1 MQYIKDLFRKDI
13 YRKIEEVIK
22 VDQHDEGTV
31 KNEIQEYV
39 ATPDIKDHFCQVYNA
54 VAEYPSEPHEGIG
67 IWVSGFF
74 GSGKS
79 SFAKILG
86 YTLANRKIISQSASQ
101 WFIENVRDK
110 QITNYLQNINSRFP
124 IHAIIFDVSMD
135 RGVRTASEQITEIMY
150 KALLREL
157 GYAEDFDLAELEIT
171 LEAKGRLDEF
181 VSLFNK
187 EYSPATWEEERDM
200 AMGISYASAVLHK
213 MMPDVFPRE
222 DSWSNSLGTKKD
234 SGDFIGRADITPNK
248 LAERAFGLMAK
259 RKPEAGLVFII
270 DEVGQYVSR
279 SVQKMLDLQAVVQA
293 FGKESKNRFKARQIV
308 APCWI
313 VVTSQEK
320 LNEVVDAMEGRV
332 VELARLQD
340 RFPTTI
346 DLKQSDIQEVT
357 AKRVLEKKDA
367 GWKKLSELFDKNE
380 GHLKTYCKLERTSR
394 DTTVTKEDFINLYP
408 YLPYQIEL
416 CIDIVAGLR
425 LKRGAQKHIGGSN
438 RTIIKQAQQMLIH
451 PRTNIADQET
461 GNLVTLDK
469 VYELLYAGNL
479 LPVEVTRE
487 VDGVAR
493 HIHYNEMA
501 LKVTKAIVLLE
512 AVKDLPR
519 TAHNIAVVLHPS
531 VNSGSIL
538 NDVKDA
544 ITKLEKAQI
553 IRASE
558 EGYKLLT
565 VQEKNWDTE
574 RASLAPKPKQRSII
588 KQEIIKEIFS
598 APKTRTY
605 NYKGMR
611 TFRVGLFIDGE
622 KVEEGDIPL
631 SIHIADNENDFKEKI
646 QQLCVQSRQDSHRNE
661 VFWVFLVHED
671 IHRLI
676 EEKFRSNEMIATY
689 SRIRAQNQISPE
701 QSACLEDEKQRENR
715 IHQDLR
721 SKITKVTESGSG
733 LFRGVE
739 KDGSE
744 LGNSISEIITGMLD
758 SAVPELYPKLEIG
771 ARKIKGDEPE
781 KILTTANLKGLPSIF
796 YDKDDGL
803 NLVVKHDNKYQPNI
817 NAEIAQ
823 EILNYIKNEHS
834 YGTKVTGNSLEEH
847 FKGFDYGWEGDILR
861 LVLAVL
867 FRGGAIEV
875 THQGVRH
882 RGYSDPDARLP
893 FTNNRAFKSA
903 TFAPRETLDLKM
915 RADAAKHYEEI
926 TGNEVNI
933 EEEAIAFAFKKLAE
947 EDKEILLPLQ
957 ERTNALGL
965 PVKDTLSE
973 FRQTID
979 SVLNS
984 EIDDCVKILA
994 GEGKSYK
1001 ESREKIRRLAEAL
1014 SDEDMKNIQNAKSVL
1029 IAIMPLLEK
1038 LGLDGEVHEKAE
1050 TLRKAL
1056 NSDNFYDELESIRL
1070 NTQGIYA
1077 VYRKAYSDK
1086 HNQRKEMFEKAI
1098 ESVKGH
1104 VKFALLDKDMQDSLL
1119 TPFIERCCNTAI
1131 LKDTS
1136 ACEKCRATIEQM
1148 DSDVL
1153 AIQGMK
1159 DNAVRQIEK
1168 LTDSGKIEYL
1178 RVSEI
1183 ISGYIE
1189 KEEDVEIALQKIKEK
1204 IMKMLAEGYKIS
1216 FQ

>member
-1 MQYIKDLFRKDI
+1 
-13 YRKIEEVIK
+13 
-22 VDQHDEGTV
+22 
-31 KNEIQEYV
+31 
-39 ATPDIKDHFCQVYNA
+39 
-54 VAEYPSEPHEGIG
+54 
-67 IWVSGFF
+67 
-74 GSGKS
+74 
-79 SFAKILG
+79 
-86 YTLANRKIISQSASQ
+86 
-101 WFIENVRDK
+101 
-110 QITNYLQNINSRFP
+110 
-124 IHAIIFDVSMD
+124 
-135 RGVRTASEQITEIMY
+135 
-150 KALLREL
+150 
-157 GYAEDFDLAELEIT
+157 
-171 LEAKGRLDEF
+171 
-181 VSLFNK
+181 
-187 EYSPATWEEERDM
+187 M
-200 AMGISYASAVLHK
+200 AMGISEASTILHK
-213 MMPDVFPRE
+213 MMPNVFPRE
-222 DSWSNSLGTKKD
+222 DSWSNSLGIKKD
-234 SGDFIGRADITPNK
+234 SGNFIGRADITPNK
-248 LAERAFGLMAK
+248 LAERAFELMVK
-259 RKPEAGLVFII
+259 RKPGAGLIFII

-279 SVQKMLDLQAVVQA
+279 SVQKMLDLQAVIQA
-293 FGKESKNRFKARQIV
+293 FGRESKNRFKAKQIV
-308 APCWI
+308 APCWV

-320 LNEVVDAMEGRV
+320 LNEVVDAMEGKI

-340 RFPTTI
+340 RFPISI

-357 AKRVLEKKDA
+357 AKRVLEKKDE
-367 GWKKLSELFDKNE
+367 GSENLSNLFDKNE

-394 DTTVTKEDFINLYP
+394 DATITKEEFINLYP

-451 PRTNIADQET
+451 PRTNIADQEI

-487 VDGVAR
+487 VDSVSK
-493 HIHYNEMA
+493 HIHNNEMA
-501 LKVTKAIVLLE
+501 RKVTKAITLLE
-512 AVKDLPR
+512 SVKDLPR

-531 VNSGSIL
+531 VDSVSIL

-544 ITKLEKAQI
+544 ITELEKAQI

-574 RASLAPKPKQRSII
+574 RASLASKTKQRNII
-588 KQEIIKEIFS
+588 KQAIIKEIFS
-598 APKTRTY
+598 TPKTRTY
-605 NYKGMR
+605 SYKDMR
-611 TFRVGLFIDGE
+611 TFRIGLFIDGE

-631 SIHIADNENDFKEKI
+631 SIYVADNEDDFKEKI
-646 QQLCVQSRQDSHRNE
+646 QQLRAQSRQDLHRNE
-661 VFWVFLVHED
+661 VFLVFSVTED
-671 IHRLI
+671 IHHLI
-676 EEKFRSNEMIATY
+676 EEKYRSNEMIATY
-689 SRIRAQNQISPE
+689 SRISAQNQISPE
-701 QSACLEDEKQRENR
+701 QRVCLDEEKQREHR

-721 SKITKVTESGSG
+721 SKITKVIESGSG

-739 KDGSE
+739 KDGSA

-758 SAVPELYPKLEIG
+758 SAVPELYPKLEMG
-771 ARKIKGDEPE
+771 ARKIKGDEAE

-796 YDKDDGL
+796 YDKDEGL

-867 FRGGAIEV
+867 LRGGAIEV
-875 THQGVRH
+875 THQGIRH

-933 EEEAIAFAFKKLAE
+933 EEEAIASAFKKLAE
-947 EDKEILLPLQ
+947 KDKEILLPLQ
-957 ERTNALGL
+957 VQVSALGL

-984 EIDDCVKILA
+984 EIDDCVKIIA
-994 GEGKSYK
+994 GEGMSYK
-1001 ESREKIRRLAEAL
+1001 ESREKIRRLADAL
-1014 SDEDMKNIQNAKSVL
+1014 SDEEMKNIQNAKAALS
-1029 IAIMPLLEK
+1029 AIMPLLEK
-1038 LGLDGEVHEKAE
+1038 LGLDGDVYEKAK
-1050 TLRKAL
+1050 TLRTAL
-1056 NSDNFYDELESIRL
+1056 NSENFYDELEAIRL
-1070 NTQGIYA
+1070 NTQSIYV
-1077 VYRKAYSDK
+1077 VYIKAYSEK
-1086 HNQRKEMFEKAI
+1086 HDQRKERFEKAI

-1104 VKFALLDKDMQDSLL
+1104 VSFALLSEEEQNILL
-1119 TPFIERCCNTAI
+1119 APFVERCCNKAI

-1136 ACEKCRATIEQM
+1136 TCEKCRAAIEQM
-1148 DSDVL
+1148 DSDLL

-1159 DNAVRQIEK
+1159 DNATRQIEK
-1168 LTDSGKIEYL
+1168 LTDSDKIEYL

-1189 KEEDVEIALQKIKEK
+1189 KEEDVEIALQKLKEK
-1204 IMKMLAEGYKIS
+1204 ILKMLAEGYKIS

>member
-1 MQYIKDLFRKDI
+1 MQIIKDLFRKDI

-86 YTLANRKIISQSASQ
+86 YTLANRKIITQSASQ
-101 WFIENVRDK
+101 WFIENVQDK
-110 QITNYLQNINSRFP
+110 QITNFLQNINSRFT
-124 IHAIIFDVSMD
+124 IHAIIFDVAMD
-135 RGVRTASEQITEIMY
+135 RGVRTANEHITEIMY

-171 LEAKGRLDEF
+171 LEAKGRLKEF

-200 AMGISYASAVLHK
+200 AMGISEASAILYK
-213 MMPDVFPRE
+213 MMPNVFPRE
-222 DSWSNSLGTKKD
+222 DSWSNSLGIKKD
-234 SGDFIGRADITPNK
+234 SGNFIGRADITPNK
-248 LAERAFGLMAK
+248 LAERAFELMAK
-259 RKPEAGLVFII
+259 RKPGAGLVFII

-293 FGKESKNRFKARQIV
+293 FGRESKNRFKAKQIV

-320 LNEVVDAMEGRV
+320 LNEVVDAMGGRII
-332 VELARLQD
+332 ELARLQD
-340 RFPTTI
+340 RFPIPI
-346 DLKQSDIQEVT
+346 DLKQSNIQEVT
-357 AKRVLEKKDA
+357 AKRVLEKKDK
-367 GWKKLSELFDKNE
+367 GYESLCELFGKNE

-394 DTTVTKEDFINLYP
+394 NTTITKEDFINLYP

-425 LKRGAQKHIGGSN
+425 QKRGAQKHIGGSN
-438 RTIIKQAQQMLIH
+438 RTIIKQAQEMLIH
-451 PRTNIADQET
+451 PRTNLADQEI

-469 VYELLYAGNL
+469 VYELLYAGSL

-487 VDGVAR
+487 VDSVPR
-493 HIHYNEMA
+493 HIHNNEMA
-501 LKVTKAIVLLE
+501 LKVTKAITLLE
-512 AVKDLPR
+512 AVKNLPR

-544 ITKLEKAQI
+544 ITELEKAQI

-574 RASLAPKPKQRSII
+574 RACLSPKPKQRNII
-588 KQEIIKEIFS
+588 KQESIKEIFS

-605 NYKGMR
+605 SYKGMR

-631 SIHIADNENDFKEKI
+631 SIYIADNENDFKEKI
-646 QQLCVQSRQDSHRNE
+646 QQLRVQSRQDSHNNE
-661 VFWVFLVHED
+661 IFWVFSVNED
-671 IHRLI
+671 IYRLI
-676 EEKFRSNEMIATY
+676 EEKYRSNEMIATY
-689 SRIRAQNQISPE
+689 SRIRAHNQISPE
-701 QSACLEDEKQRENR
+701 QSACLEDEKQRENC

-721 SKITKVTESGSG
+721 SKITKVIESGSG

-758 SAVPELYPKLEIG
+758 AAVPELYPKLEIG

-781 KILTTANLKGLPSIF
+781 KILTAANLKGLPSIF

-847 FKGFDYGWEGDILR
+847 FRGFDYGWEGDILR

-875 THQGVRH
+875 THQAVRH

-893 FTNNRAFKSA
+893 FISNRAFKSA

-933 EEEAIAFAFKKLAE
+933 EEEAIASAFKELAKD
-947 EDKEILLPLQ
+947 DKEILLPLHVQ
-957 ERTNALGL
+957 VSALGL

-984 EIDDCVKILA
+984 DIDDCVKILA
-994 GEGKSYK
+994 GEGMSYK
-1001 ESREKIRRLAEAL
+1001 ESREKIRRLADVM
-1014 SDEDMKNIQNAKSVL
+1014 SDEDIKNVQNAKAALST
-1029 IAIMPLLEK
+1029 IMPMLEK
-1038 LGLDGEVHEKAE
+1038 LGLNGEVYEKAE
-1050 TLRKAL
+1050 ALRIAL
-1056 NSDNFYDELESIRL
+1056 NSENFYDKLEAIRL

-1077 VYRKAYSDK
+1077 VYIKAYSEK
-1086 HNQRKEMFEKAI
+1086 HDHRKERGEKAI

-1104 VKFALLDKDMQDSLL
+1104 VNFALLSEEEQNILL
-1119 TPFIERCCNTAI
+1119 APLIERCCNKAM

-1136 ACEKCRATIEQM
+1136 TCEKCRATIDQM
-1148 DSDVL
+1148 DSDML

-1159 DNAVRQIEK
+1159 DNAARQIEK

-1189 KEEDVEIALQKIKEK
+1189 KEEDVEIALQKLKEK